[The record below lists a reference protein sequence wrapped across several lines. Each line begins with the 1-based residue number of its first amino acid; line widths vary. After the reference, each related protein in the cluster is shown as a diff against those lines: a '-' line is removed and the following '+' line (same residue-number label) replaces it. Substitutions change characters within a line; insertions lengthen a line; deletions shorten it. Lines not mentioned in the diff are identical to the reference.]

1 MDERAQGHDI
11 IVIGASAGGVEAL
24 LALIPDLPAD
34 LPASIVIVMHVGRAS
49 HLASILQKRSQLDVR
64 QAKAGERFQ
73 RGTVYVAGPGA
84 HLLLH
89 DSHILIRKGPREN
102 MARPAIDPL
111 FRSAAISFGGRVI
124 GVVLSGSLN
133 DGTAGLRAIKR
144 CGGLAVVQEPKD
156 AVVAE
161 MPRSALRYVE
171 VDYVAKIAEMA
182 DLLTRLVEERAGVTP
197 EIPLDIRMETA
208 IAAQELADMEIEEK
222 LGLPS
227 PFTCPDCGG
236 TLWEIEDGDLLR
248 YRCHVGH
255 AYTADAVLL
264 GQNSEVEHMLEGLQR
279 ANQERAALA
288 RRMAEKE
295 RDRKNKRLAD
305 LLDSRADEYEQNA
318 EIVRQLAAGAN
329 GDSLVE
335 EEEKRSEGE
344 TEAGR
349 EGA

>member
-1 MDERAQGHDI
+1 MDERPQGHDI

-34 LPASIVIVMHVGRAS
+34 LPASIFVVMHIGRAS

-64 QAKAGERFQ
+64 QAKAGERIE
-73 RGTVYVAGPGA
+73 RGTVYVAAPGA

-89 DSHILIRKGPREN
+89 DGHVMVRKGPREN
-102 MARPAIDPL
+102 MVRPAIDPL
-111 FRSAAISFGGRVI
+111 FRSAAITFGGRVI
-124 GVVLSGSLN
+124 GVVLSGALN

-144 CGGLAVVQEPKD
+144 CGGLAVVQDPKD

-161 MPRSALRYVE
+161 MPGSALRYVGI
-171 VDYVAKIAEMA
+171 DHVAKIAEMG
-182 DLLTRLVEERAGVTP
+182 DLLTRLAEERAGVTP
-197 EIPLDIRMETA
+197 EIPLDIRLETA
-208 IAAQELADMEIEEK
+208 IAAQEIDDMAIEEK
-222 LGLPS
+222 LGVRS

-236 TLWEIEDGDLLR
+236 TLWEIENGDLLR

-255 AYTADAVLL
+255 AYTAEAVSS
-264 GQNSEVEHMLEGLQR
+264 GQAREAEYMLEALQR

-295 RDRKNKRLAD
+295 RERDNNKLAD
-305 LLDSRADEYEQNA
+305 LLAARAKEYDQYA
-318 EIVRQLAAGAN
+318 DLVRQLAVSGN

-335 EEEKRSEGE
+335 EEKTKEDRA
-344 TEAGR
+344 AGSK
-349 EGA
+349 EDA